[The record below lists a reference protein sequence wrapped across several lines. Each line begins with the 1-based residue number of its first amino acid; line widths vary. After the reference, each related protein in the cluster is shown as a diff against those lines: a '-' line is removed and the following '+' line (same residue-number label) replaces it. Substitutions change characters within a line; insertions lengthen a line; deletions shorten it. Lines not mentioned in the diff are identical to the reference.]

1 MKNLSKYISEKLVI
15 DKNYN
20 LNTDSVNQLYELM
33 LDNYTE
39 KHSWGHN
46 KKNE

>member
-15 DKNYN
+15 DKNYS
-20 LNTDSVNQLYELM
+20 LNTDSVDKLYELM

-39 KHSWGHN
+39 KNSWVIIE
-46 KKNE
+46 KQP